1 LLFYRHYCC
10 TRQSPLAVQLREHPK
25 YHRLVRKSNFAFALT
40 AITTYASIAHCMSA
54 PQFSMDRD
62 SLSIGSVGK
71 QIDAERFAAVGI
83 WILIA
88 YTLARNLFA
97 AGSRPLWYDELCTFA
112 VAHQATFSGVRDAL
126 QHTHDGH
133 PPLFYFVEHIF
144 GALIANPHIAYR
156 LPSIIGFCC
165 ALWFIFTFIKRQN
178 GGGIAFLCAVL
189 LVLSPLQRPFA
200 VEARPY
206 SLMIAAIAAALV
218 CYQRAA
224 KMMWVVLLGAS
235 LAAAQ
240 SLHYYACFAFI
251 PFGLAELVLA
261 VRSRHIR
268 WRVWLALAAAVLPLL
283 VEWPQL
289 FRIKQF
295 YGNHL
300 WSPPS
305 LFGLADAYSFVLMAY
320 PTISVAIV
328 GVISVG
334 TLWRMTT
341 PKYSPGLSSESGDR
355 THELTLTLGLLAV
368 PVVDYAVAKSTHGPF
383 EGRHMLPV
391 LLGTALGAGDLLRWS
406 GRRGS
411 IMLFAVFVL
420 VAVSLQ
426 EVSFW
431 ITQRLPPGIESP
443 ADSVEKLVS
452 SAGHSDLPVL
462 VSDGVDYVQFAYYAS
477 PERRERFVGAV
488 DPPQAVRYTGTDS
501 LDLQLPLL
509 ACCLPLRI
517 YKFDLFAAQYPEF
530 LVYSGGT
537 YYDWW
542 PQLLV
547 SDGYLMEL
555 IASEKGRRV
564 YLAHRTGS

>member
-1 LLFYRHYCC
+1 
-10 TRQSPLAVQLREHPK
+10 
-25 YHRLVRKSNFAFALT
+25 
-40 AITTYASIAHCMSA
+40 
-54 PQFSMDRD
+54 MDRE
-62 SLSIGSVGK
+62 SVLIGTVGK

-88 YTLARNLFA
+88 YTLVRNLFA
-97 AGSRPLWYDELCTFA
+97 AASRPLWYDELCTLA
-112 VAHQATFSGVRDAL
+112 VAHQATVSDVHNAL
-126 QHTHDGH
+126 QRTHDGN

-144 GALIANPHIAYR
+144 GALIANAHIAYR

-165 ALWFIFTFIKRQN
+165 ALWFIFTFIKRQS
-178 GGGIAFLCAVL
+178 GGGIAFLCAAL
-189 LVLSPLQRPFA
+189 LLLTPLQRPFA

-218 CYQRAA
+218 CYQRAP
-224 KMMWVVLLGAS
+224 KMMWVVLLGVS

-240 SLHYYACFAFI
+240 SLHYYGCFAFI

-261 VRSRHIR
+261 VRSRNIR
-268 WRVWLALAAAVLPLL
+268 WRVWLALAAAVLPLV
-283 VEWPQL
+283 VEWSQL
-289 FRIKQF
+289 IRIKQF

-305 LFGLADAYSFVLMAY
+305 LFGLADAYSFVLKTY

-328 GVISVG
+328 CVISVAM
-334 TLWRMTT
+334 LWRMAT
-341 PKYSPGLSSESGDR
+341 PKYSPGLSFESDGR
-355 THELTLTLGLLAV
+355 THELMLTLGLLAV
-368 PVVDYAVAKSTHGPF
+368 PVVEYAVAKSTHGIF
-383 EGRHMLPV
+383 EGRHVLPV
-391 LLGTALGAGDLLRWS
+391 LLGTALGAGHLLRWS

-420 VAVSLQ
+420 VAASLQ

-431 ITQRLPPGIESP
+431 ITQRLPLGIESP

-477 PERRERFVGAV
+477 PEWRERFVGAV
-488 DPPQAVRYTGTDS
+488 DPLKAIRYKGTDS

-509 ACCLPLRI
+509 TCCLPLQI
-517 YKFDLFAAQYPEF
+517 YKFDLFAAQHPEF

-537 YYDWW
+537 DYDWW

-547 SDGYLMEL
+547 SDGYLMQL
-555 IASEKGRRV
+555 IASENGRRV
-564 YLAHRTGS
+564 YLAHRAGS